1 MLRQAL
7 ATGESLRRQHERGK
21 GEAGGHGRQPCARP
35 SAPPQIPSRSGE
47 MQRTGVAG
55 ARYGGRERRR
65 LTRSFETPPRSTH
78 PPTAPQDE
86 REGGEVYVGPDASTG
101 SAGTR
106 GGGGAHSWRPDA
118 LRYKTRT

>member
-1 MLRQAL
+1 MKGLRYIPR
-7 ATGESLRRQHERGK
+7 LR
-21 GEAGGHGRQPCARP
+21 PVV
-35 SAPPQIPSRSGE
+35 
-47 MQRTGVAG
+47 VAQ
-55 ARYGGRERRR
+55 YGGRERSR

-106 GGGGAHSWRPDA
+106 GGAARTRGGLKRSATKRGHSRVGRGTPRLQEPDWERITVDCGA
-118 LRYKTRT
+118 RTR